1 MSKDRTPEE
10 PRTKDRRKEY
20 LDDLRT
26 IRALMTRYEEQS
38 MVRPWVFV
46 VWGILV
52 LSAVLLSRSGS
63 LGGDM
68 TSREILV
75 SIWVPVLIIGGGLET
90 VGWYQHARSAGTA
103 LVSGRMAR
111 LFLTGGG
118 IIVLMAIVVLAMLPV
133 GLSPAVV
140 LAVAASPILMYALMT
155 YASLFIEAYLLL
167 AAAALLMTPWMTD
180 RPELFGATEAGL
192 LAGVTFM
199 VVGVH
204 TAMAEKKHRTERNG

>member
-75 SIWVPVLIIGGGLET
+75 SIWVPVLI
-90 VGWYQHARSAGTA
+90 YR
-103 LVSGRMAR
+103 R
-111 LFLTGGG
+111 
-118 IIVLMAIVVLAMLPV
+118 
-133 GLSPAVV
+133 
-140 LAVAASPILMYALMT
+140 
-155 YASLFIEAYLLL
+155 
-167 AAAALLMTPWMTD
+167 
-180 RPELFGATEAGL
+180 
-192 LAGVTFM
+192 
-199 VVGVH
+199 
-204 TAMAEKKHRTERNG
+204 RT